1 MTDKLKVEDYM
12 THDVITVSPEDTV
25 ADVIDLIHKTEH
37 DGFPV
42 VKNGKVE
49 GYVSSMDLLSSG
61 QDYPVSTIM
70 STDLVVAH
78 PDMYL
83 TDAARVMFRTG
94 VSKLLVVNDAGCL
107 VGILSNADV
116 IRSQIERADPQKV
129 WKLKKTLE
137 VIHDIKVSVKRDK
150 VLIDQL
156 VPTQPKIH
164 VDELEGRIYELKK
177 GLTEPIVVIQK
188 PHKMLLVD
196 GHHRV
201 IAAKKLGIDT
211 MDAYIIVLGKS
222 VPLGMERTAKD
233 AGLHSLDDV
242 KILDY

>member
-12 THDVITVSPEDTV
+12 TQDVITVSPEDTI
-25 ADVIDLIHKTEH
+25 ADVIDIIHKTDH

-49 GYVSSMDLLSSG
+49 GYISSMDLLSSF
-61 QDYPVSTIM
+61 QEDQVSKVM
-70 STDLVVAH
+70 SKDLVVAH
-78 PDMYL
+78 PEMYL
-83 TDAARVMFRTG
+83 TDAARVMFRNG
-94 VSKLLVVNDAGCL
+94 VSKLMVVNDAGYL
-107 VGILSNADV
+107 EGILSNADV

-137 VIHDIKVSVKRDK
+137 IIHGIKVTVKHDK

-164 VDELEGRIYELKK
+164 LDELEGRTYELKK
-177 GLTEPIVVIQK
+177 GLTEPIVVIKK
-188 PHKMLLVD
+188 PNKMLLVD

-201 IAAKKLGIDT
+201 IAAKKLGIEA
-211 MDAYIIVLGKS
+211 MDAYILVLDKS

-233 AGLHSLDDV
+233 AGLLSLDDV
-242 KILDY
+242 KILNY

>member
-1 MTDKLKVEDYM
+1 MADKLKVEDYM
-12 THDVITVSPEDTV
+12 TQDVITVSPEDTI
-25 ADVIDLIHKTEH
+25 AEVIELIHKTDH

-49 GYVSSMDLLSSG
+49 GYIASMDLLSSC
-61 QDYPVSTIM
+61 QADQVSKVM
-70 STDLVVAH
+70 SKDLVVAH

-83 TDAARVMFRTG
+83 TDAARVMFRNG
-94 VSKLLVVNDAGCL
+94 VSKLMVVNDDGYL
-107 VGILSNADV
+107 EGILSNADV

-137 VIHDIKVSVKRDK
+137 IIHDIKVSVKRDK

-164 VDELEGRIYELKK
+164 LDELEGRIYELKR
-177 GLTEPIVVIQK
+177 GLTEPIVVIKK
-188 PHKMLLVD
+188 PNKMLLVD

-201 IAAKKLGIDT
+201 IAAKRLGIEA
-211 MDAYIIVLGKS
+211 MDAYIIVMEKN

-233 AGLHSLDDV
+233 AGLFSLDDV
-242 KILDY
+242 KILNY

>member
-1 MTDKLKVEDYM
+1 MADKLKVEDYM
-12 THDVITVSPEDTV
+12 TQDVITVSPEDTI
-25 ADVIDLIHKTEH
+25 AEVIDLIHKTDH

-49 GYVSSMDLLSSG
+49 GYIASMDLLSSD
-61 QDYPVSTIM
+61 QADQVSKVM
-70 STDLVVAH
+70 SKDLVVAH

-83 TDAARVMFRTG
+83 TDAARVMFRKG
-94 VSKLLVVNDAGCL
+94 VSKLMVVNDDGYL
-107 VGILSNADV
+107 EGILSNADV

-137 VIHDIKVSVKRDK
+137 IIHDIKVSVKHDK

-164 VDELEGRIYELKK
+164 LDELEGRIYELKR
-177 GLTEPIVVIQK
+177 GLTEPIVVIKK
-188 PHKMLLVD
+188 PNKMLLVD

-201 IAAKKLGIDT
+201 IAAKRLGIDA
-211 MDAYIIVLGKS
+211 MDAYIIVMEKN

-233 AGLHSLDDV
+233 AGLLSLDDV
-242 KILDY
+242 KILNY